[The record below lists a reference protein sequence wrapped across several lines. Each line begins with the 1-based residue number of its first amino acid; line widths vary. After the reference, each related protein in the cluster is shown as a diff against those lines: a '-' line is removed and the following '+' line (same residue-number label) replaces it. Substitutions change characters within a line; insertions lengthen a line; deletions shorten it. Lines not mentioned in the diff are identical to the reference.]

1 MTLTSINRY
10 WALLFA
16 LSALA
21 GCVTTPDDTYSSEEI
36 KLLQQTQDV
45 AGLAEVTNASLIS
58 YVEEALNTPIVFHG
72 LVLDRSGE
80 PIPNHPVKA
89 TVFDQKLDPLVWPYL
104 GWTRITGLSTNQ
116 QGRFVIKNRKGARLA
131 VAIEDDDYWDINDES
146 GERVFY
152 YADADRDQNVSP
164 LPVTAD
170 TAAIFV
176 LEEIPVEYRANPIN
190 LGAIALQPSKT
201 IGINLHRPRYSVPLE
216 EADLLVEFT
225 KSVAYGESPFDWRV
239 SISVP
244 AGGIQTTPDLY
255 GKRAPETGYSQSLTI
270 GADAEDENWST
281 RREILCFLKTASAQY
296 AHLELKIRVNGRTP
310 FIAVMGHTNE
320 FGNPFL
326 H

>member
-1 MTLTSINRY
+1 M
-10 WALLFA
+10 
-16 LSALA
+16 
-21 GCVTTPDDTYSSEEI
+21 
-36 KLLQQTQDV
+36 QQTQDV
-45 AGLAEVTNASLIS
+45 TGLAQATNESLIS
-58 YVEEALNTPIVFHG
+58 YVEEALKTPIVFHG
-72 LVLDRSGE
+72 LVLDRFGE
-80 PIPNHPVKA
+80 PIPNRPVKA

-104 GWTRITGLSTNQ
+104 GWTRITGLSTDQ
-116 QGRFVIKNRKGARLA
+116 QGRFVIKDINGARLA
-131 VAIEDDDYWDINDES
+131 VAIDDDDFWDINDES

-152 YADADRDQNVSP
+152 YADADHDQNVSP

-190 LGAIALQPSKT
+190 LGAIALQPSQT
-201 IGINLHRPRYSVPLE
+201 IGINLHRPRYAVPSE

-225 KSVAYGESPFDWRV
+225 KSVAYDNSPFDWRV

-255 GKRAPETGYSQSLTI
+255 GKRAPETGYSESLTI
-270 GADAEDENWST
+270 SAGAEDENWST
-281 RREILCFLKTASAQY
+281 RREILCFLKTSEGHY
-296 AHLELKIRVNGRTP
+296 AHLQLKIRTNDTTP

>member
-1 MTLTSINRY
+1 
-10 WALLFA
+10 
-16 LSALA
+16 
-21 GCVTTPDDTYSSEEI
+21 
-36 KLLQQTQDV
+36 
-45 AGLAEVTNASLIS
+45 
-58 YVEEALNTPIVFHG
+58 
-72 LVLDRSGE
+72 
-80 PIPNHPVKA
+80 
-89 TVFDQKLDPLVWPYL
+89 VWPYL
-104 GWTRITGLSTNQ
+104 GWTRITGLSTDQ
-116 QGRFVIKNRKGARLA
+116 QGRFVIKDLNGARLA
-131 VAIEDDDYWDINDES
+131 VAIDDDDFWDINDES

-152 YADADRDQNVSP
+152 YADADHDQNVSP

-190 LGAIALQPSKT
+190 LGAIALQPSQT
-201 IGINLHRPRYSVPLE
+201 IGINLHRPRYAVPSE

-225 KSVAYGESPFDWRV
+225 KSVAYDNSPFDWRV

-270 GADAEDENWST
+270 SAGAEDENWST
-281 RREILCFLKTASAQY
+281 RREVLCFLKTAGGQY
-296 AHLELKIRVNGRTP
+296 AHLELKIRANGRTP

>member
-10 WALLFA
+10 WALLCA
-16 LSALA
+16 LFALA

-201 IGINLHRPRYSVPLE
+201 IGINLHRPRYAVPLK

-225 KSVAYGESPFDWRV
+225 KSVAYGDSPFDWRV

>member
-1 MTLTSINRY
+1 MTLASINRY

-16 LSALA
+16 LFALA
-21 GCVTTPDDTYSSEEI
+21 GCVTTPDDTFSSQEI

-164 LPVTAD
+164 LPLTAD

-201 IGINLHRPRYSVPLE
+201 IGINLHRPRYAVPLK

-225 KSVAYGESPFDWRV
+225 RSVAYGDSPFDWRV